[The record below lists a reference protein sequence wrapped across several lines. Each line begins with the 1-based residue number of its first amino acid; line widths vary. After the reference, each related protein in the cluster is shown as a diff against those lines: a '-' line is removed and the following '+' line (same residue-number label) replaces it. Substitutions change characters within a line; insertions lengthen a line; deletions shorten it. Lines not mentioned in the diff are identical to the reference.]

1 MKNLPTRIFDFL
13 TYQLENAPLDNVLT
27 TKYEGKWESISTS
40 KYSKL
45 ANQISS
51 AFLKLKINSNDK
63 IAMISTNNRTEWSVV
78 DMGIAQI
85 GAVNVPL
92 YPTITSKDY
101 EYILNHSESKYCFV
115 SDKMIYDKIIAVR
128 GNLKHLIDIYS
139 FDKITGCK
147 HWSELQS
154 LGQENLDDNILSRT
168 KKNVKPSDLATIIYT
183 SGTTGVPKGV
193 MLSHEN
199 IVSNVLSS
207 TIRLPLDIGE
217 STALSFLPVC
227 HIYERVI
234 LYIYLYN
241 SIKVFFAESL
251 ETIGENLN
259 EVKPNAMTAVP
270 RLLEKVYDK
279 IYSKGQELKGIKKKL
294 FYWAVNLGLKYE
306 PYGKNGFWYEFKLKI
321 ARKLVF
327 SKWKEALGG
336 NLTHISSGSAPL
348 QPRIARIFTAA
359 GMTVA
364 EGYGLTETSPVISVN
379 SLEKNGLKFGTVGK
393 VIDGVIVKIE
403 DDGEILCKG
412 PNVMIGYY
420 KDPIQTSQVMSGDFF
435 HTGDIGIIDMDGFLK
450 ITDRKKEIFKT
461 SGGKYIAPQVLENEL
476 KQSLFIEQ
484 IMIVGEGEKMPGA
497 IIQPNFE
504 HVKFWFKENN
514 IQYKDDL
521 SAICENIKL
530 VEKIESEIR
539 LHDKKF
545 GSWEQVKKFKLT
557 GEIWSIDDGQLAPN
571 LKVRRK
577 FIKEKYSILITEIY
591 N

>member
-1 MKNLPTRIFDFL
+1 MKKLPTRIFDFL
-13 TYQLENAPLDNVLT
+13 TFQLENAPLNNALT
-27 TKYEGKWESISTS
+27 TKYNGEWESISTS
-40 KYSKL
+40 EYLKL
-45 ANQISS
+45 ANLISS
-51 AFLKLKINSNDK
+51 AFIKLKINSNDK
-63 IAMISTNNRTEWSVV
+63 IAMISTNNRTEWSIV

-101 EYILNHSESKYCFV
+101 EYILNHSESKYCIV
-115 SDKMIYDKIIAVR
+115 SDKIIYDKIIAVKD
-128 GNLKHLIDIYS
+128 NLKYLIDIYS
-139 FDKITGCK
+139 FDKIPGCK
-147 HWSELQS
+147 HWSELQN
-154 LGQENLDDNILSRT
+154 LGTENLDKNILSNR

-199 IVSNVLSS
+199 IVSNVISS
-207 TIRLPLDIGE
+207 TVRLPLDIGE

-241 SIKVFFAESL
+241 SIKVYFAESL
-251 ETIGENLN
+251 ETIGENLK

-279 IYSKGQELKGIKKKL
+279 IYSKGQELKGIKRKL
-294 FYWAVNLGLKYE
+294 FYWAVNLGLSYE

-321 ARKLVF
+321 ARKLIF

-348 QPRIARIFTAA
+348 QPRIARIFSAA

-379 SLEKNGLKFGTVGK
+379 YLQENGLKFGTVGK

-412 PNVMIGYY
+412 PNIMLGYY
-420 KDPIQTSQVMSGDFF
+420 KDPKLTSQVMSGDFF
-435 HTGDIGIIDMDGFLK
+435 HTGDIGIVDMDGFLK

-497 IIQPNFE
+497 LIQPNFE

-514 IQYKDDL
+514 IQCKDDL
-521 SAICENIKL
+521 RSICDNIKII
-530 VEKIESEIR
+530 EKIESEIR
-539 LHDKKF
+539 LHDEKF
-545 GSWEQVKKFKLT
+545 GNWEQVKKFKLID
-557 GEIWSIDDGQLAPN
+557 EIWSIDGGQLAPN

-577 FIKEKYSILITEIY
+577 FVKEKYNSLIKEIY

>member
-1 MKNLPTRIFDFL
+1 MKKLPTRIFDFL
-13 TYQLENAPLDNVLT
+13 TFQLENAPLNNALT
-27 TKYEGKWESISTS
+27 TKYNGEWESISTS
-40 KYSKL
+40 EYLKL
-45 ANQISS
+45 ANLISS
-51 AFLKLKINSNDK
+51 AFIKLKINSNDK
-63 IAMISTNNRTEWSVV
+63 IAMISTNNRTEWSIV

-101 EYILNHSESKYCFV
+101 EYILNHSESKYCIV
-115 SDKMIYDKIIAVR
+115 SDKIIYDKIIAVKD
-128 GNLKHLIDIYS
+128 NLKYLIDIYS
-139 FDKITGCK
+139 FDKIPGCK
-147 HWSELQS
+147 HWSELQN
-154 LGQENLDDNILSRT
+154 LGTENLDNNILSKR
-168 KKNVKPSDLATIIYT
+168 KNNIKPSDLATIIYT

-199 IVSNVLSS
+199 IVSNVISS

-241 SIKVFFAESL
+241 SIKVYFAESL
-251 ETIGENLN
+251 ETIGENLK

-279 IYSKGQELKGIKKKL
+279 IYSKGQELKGIKRKL
-294 FYWAVNLGLKYE
+294 FYWAVNLGLSYE

-321 ARKLVF
+321 ARKLIF

-348 QPRIARIFTAA
+348 QPRIARIFSAA

-379 SLEKNGLKFGTVGK
+379 YLQENGLKFGTVGK

-412 PNVMIGYY
+412 PNIMLGYY
-420 KDPIQTSQVMSGDFF
+420 KDPKLTSQVMSGDFF
-435 HTGDIGIIDMDGFLK
+435 HTGDIGIVDMDGFLK

-497 IIQPNFE
+497 LIQPNFE

-514 IQYKDDL
+514 IQCKDDL
-521 SAICENIKL
+521 RSICENIKII
-530 VEKIESEIR
+530 EKIESEIR
-539 LHDKKF
+539 LHDEKF
-545 GSWEQVKKFKLT
+545 GNWEQVKKFKLID
-557 GEIWSIDDGQLAPN
+557 EIWSIDGGQLAPN
-571 LKVRRK
+571 LKVKRK
-577 FIKEKYSILITEIY
+577 FVKEKYSALIKEIY

>member
-1 MKNLPTRIFDFL
+1 MKKLPTRIFDFL
-13 TYQLENAPLDNVLT
+13 TFQLENAPLNNALT
-27 TKYEGKWESISTS
+27 TKYNGEWESISTS
-40 KYSKL
+40 EYLKL
-45 ANQISS
+45 ANLISS
-51 AFLKLKINSNDK
+51 AFIKLKINSNDK
-63 IAMISTNNRTEWSVV
+63 IAMISTNNRTEWSIV

-101 EYILNHSESKYCFV
+101 EYILNHSESKYCIV
-115 SDKMIYDKIIAVR
+115 SDKIIYDKIIAVKD
-128 GNLKHLIDIYS
+128 NLKYLIDIYS
-139 FDKITGCK
+139 FDKIPGCK
-147 HWSELQS
+147 HWSELQN
-154 LGQENLDDNILSRT
+154 LGTENLDKNILSNR

-199 IVSNVLSS
+199 IVSNVISS
-207 TIRLPLDIGE
+207 TVRLPLDIGE

-241 SIKVFFAESL
+241 SIRVYFAESL
-251 ETIGENLN
+251 ETIGENLK

-279 IYSKGQELKGIKKKL
+279 IYSKGQELKGIKRKL
-294 FYWAVNLGLKYE
+294 FYWAVNLGLSYE

-336 NLTHISSGSAPL
+336 KLTHISSGSAPL
-348 QPRIARIFTAA
+348 QPRIARIFSAA

-379 SLEKNGLKFGTVGK
+379 YLQENGLKFGTVGK

-412 PNVMIGYY
+412 PNIMLGYY
-420 KDPIQTSQVMSGDFF
+420 KDPKLTSQVMSGDFF
-435 HTGDIGIIDMDGFLK
+435 HTGDIGVVDMDGFLK

-497 IIQPNFE
+497 LIQPNFE

-514 IQYKDDL
+514 IQYKDNL
-521 SAICENIKL
+521 RSICDNIKII
-530 VEKIESEIR
+530 EKIESEIR
-539 LHDKKF
+539 LQDEKF
-545 GSWEQVKKFKLT
+545 GNWEQVKKFKLID
-557 GEIWSIDDGQLAPN
+557 EIWSIDGGQLAPN

-577 FIKEKYSILITEIY
+577 FVKEKYNSLIKEIY

>member
-1 MKNLPTRIFDFL
+1 MKKLPTRIFDFL
-13 TYQLENAPLDNVLT
+13 TFQLENAPLNNALT
-27 TKYEGKWESISTS
+27 TKYNGEWESISTS
-40 KYSKL
+40 EYLKL
-45 ANQISS
+45 ANLISS
-51 AFLKLKINSNDK
+51 AFIKLKIISNDK
-63 IAMISTNNRTEWSVV
+63 IAMISTNNRTEWSIV

-101 EYILNHSESKYCFV
+101 EYILNHSESKYCIV
-115 SDKMIYDKIIAVR
+115 SDKIIYDKIIAVKD
-128 GNLKHLIDIYS
+128 NLKYLIDIYS
-139 FDKITGCK
+139 FDKIPGCK
-147 HWSELQS
+147 HWSELQN
-154 LGQENLDDNILSRT
+154 LGAENLDNNILLKR
-168 KKNVKPSDLATIIYT
+168 KENIKPSDLATIIYT

-199 IVSNVLSS
+199 IVSNVISS
-207 TIRLPLDIGE
+207 TVRLPLDIGE
-217 STALSFLPVC
+217 STALSFLPLC

-241 SIKVFFAESL
+241 SIKVYFAESL
-251 ETIGENLN
+251 ETIGENLK

-279 IYSKGQELKGIKKKL
+279 IYSKGQELKGIKRKL
-294 FYWAVNLGLKYE
+294 FYWAVNLGLSYE

-321 ARKLVF
+321 ARKLIF

-348 QPRIARIFTAA
+348 QPRIARIFSAA

-379 SLEKNGLKFGTVGK
+379 YLQENGLKFGTVGK

-412 PNVMIGYY
+412 PNIMLGYY
-420 KDPIQTSQVMSGDFF
+420 KDPKLTSQVMSGDFF
-435 HTGDIGIIDMDGFLK
+435 HTGDIGIVDMDGFLK

-514 IQYKDDL
+514 IQCNDDL
-521 SAICENIKL
+521 RSICDNIKII
-530 VEKIESEIR
+530 EKIESEIR
-539 LHDKKF
+539 LHDEKF
-545 GSWEQVKKFKLT
+545 GSWEQVKKFKLID
-557 GEIWSIDDGQLAPN
+557 EIWSIDGGQLAPN
-571 LKVRRK
+571 LKVKRK
-577 FIKEKYSILITEIY
+577 FVKEKYNTLIKEIY

>member
-13 TYQLENAPLDNVLT
+13 TYQLENAPLENVLT

-557 GEIWSIDDGQLAPN
+557 DEIWSIDDGQLAPN

>member
-1 MKNLPTRIFDFL
+1 MKNSPTRIFDFL
-13 TYQLENAPLDNVLT
+13 TYQLENAPLDNALT
-27 TKYEGKWESISTS
+27 TKYDGEWESISTS

-115 SDKMIYDKIIAVR
+115 SDKMIYDKIITVR
-128 GNLKHLIDIYS
+128 GNLKYLIDIYS
-139 FDKITGCK
+139 FDKISGCK

-154 LGQENLDDNILSRT
+154 LGEENLDDNVLSRT

-379 SLEKNGLKFGTVGK
+379 YLEENGLKFGTVGK

-412 PNVMIGYY
+412 PNVMMGYY
-420 KDPIQTSQVMSGDFF
+420 KDPKQTSQVMSGDFF

-504 HVKFWFKENN
+504 YVKFWFKENN
-514 IQYKDDL
+514 IQYKNDL
-521 SAICENIKL
+521 SLICNNIKL
-530 VEKIESEIR
+530 VKKIESEIR

-557 GEIWSIDDGQLAPN
+557 DDVWSIDYGQLAPN

-577 FIKEKYSILITEIY
+577 FVREKYKDLIDEIY
-591 N
+591 K

>member
-101 EYILNHSESKYCFV
+101 EYILNHSESKYCFI
-115 SDKMIYDKIIAVR
+115 SDKIIYDKIIAVR
-128 GNLKHLIDIYS
+128 GNLKYLIDIYS
-139 FDKITGCK
+139 FDRISGCK

-154 LGQENLDDNILSRT
+154 LGEENLDNNILSRT

-379 SLEKNGLKFGTVGK
+379 YLEEKGLKFGTVGK

-504 HVKFWFKENN
+504 HVKFWLKENN

-521 SAICENIKL
+521 SSICENIKL

-557 GEIWSIDDGQLAPN
+557 DEIWSIDDGQLAPN

-577 FIKEKYSILITEIY
+577 FVKEKYSILINEIY

>member
-1 MKNLPTRIFDFL
+1 MKKLPTRIFDFL
-13 TYQLENAPLDNVLT
+13 TFQLENAPLNNALT
-27 TKYEGKWESISTS
+27 TKYNGEWESISTS
-40 KYSKL
+40 EYLKL
-45 ANQISS
+45 ANLISS
-51 AFLKLKINSNDK
+51 AFIKLKINSNDK
-63 IAMISTNNRTEWSVV
+63 IAMISTNNRTEWSIV

-101 EYILNHSESKYCFV
+101 EYILNHSESKYCIV
-115 SDKMIYDKIIAVR
+115 SDKIIYDKIIAVKD
-128 GNLKHLIDIYS
+128 NLKYLIDIYS
-139 FDKITGCK
+139 FDKIPGCK
-147 HWSELQS
+147 HWSELQN
-154 LGQENLDDNILSRT
+154 LGTENLDNNILSNR

-199 IVSNVLSS
+199 IVSNVISS
-207 TIRLPLDIGE
+207 TVRLPLDIGE

-241 SIKVFFAESL
+241 SIKVYFAESL
-251 ETIGENLN
+251 ETIGENLK

-279 IYSKGQELKGIKKKL
+279 IYSKGQELKGIKRKL
-294 FYWAVNLGLKYE
+294 FYWAVNLGLSYE

-321 ARKLVF
+321 ARKLIF

-348 QPRIARIFTAA
+348 QPRIARIFSAA

-379 SLEKNGLKFGTVGK
+379 YLQENGLKFGTVGK

-412 PNVMIGYY
+412 PNIMLGYY
-420 KDPIQTSQVMSGDFF
+420 KDPKLTSQVMSGDFF
-435 HTGDIGIIDMDGFLK
+435 HTGDIGIVDMDGFLK

-514 IQYKDDL
+514 IQCKDDL
-521 SAICENIKL
+521 RSICDNIKII
-530 VEKIESEIR
+530 EKIESEIR
-539 LHDKKF
+539 LHDEKF
-545 GSWEQVKKFKLT
+545 GNWEQVKKFKLID
-557 GEIWSIDDGQLAPN
+557 EIWSIDGGQLAPN

-577 FIKEKYSILITEIY
+577 FVKEKYNSLIKEIY

>member
-1 MKNLPTRIFDFL
+1 MKNSPTRIFDFL

-27 TKYEGKWESISTS
+27 TKYDGEWESISTS

-115 SDKMIYDKIIAVR
+115 SDKMIYDKIITVR
-128 GNLKHLIDIYS
+128 GNLKYLIDIYS
-139 FDKITGCK
+139 FDKISGCK

-154 LGQENLDDNILSRT
+154 LGEENLDDNVLSRT

-379 SLEKNGLKFGTVGK
+379 YLEENGLKFGTVGK

-412 PNVMIGYY
+412 PNVMMGYY
-420 KDPIQTSQVMSGDFF
+420 KDPKQTSQVMSGDFF

-504 HVKFWFKENN
+504 YVKFWFKENN
-514 IQYKDDL
+514 IQYKNDL
-521 SAICENIKL
+521 SLICNNIKL

-557 GEIWSIDDGQLAPN
+557 DDVWSIDYGQLAPN

-577 FIKEKYSILITEIY
+577 FVREKYKDLIDEIY
-591 N
+591 K

>member
-1 MKNLPTRIFDFL
+1 MKKLPTRIFDFL
-13 TYQLENAPLDNVLT
+13 TFQLENAPLNNALT
-27 TKYEGKWESISTS
+27 TKYNGEWESISTS
-40 KYSKL
+40 EYLKL
-45 ANQISS
+45 ANLISS
-51 AFLKLKINSNDK
+51 AFIKLKINSNDK
-63 IAMISTNNRTEWSVV
+63 IAMISTNNRTEWSIV

-101 EYILNHSESKYCFV
+101 EYILNHSESKYCIV
-115 SDKMIYDKIIAVR
+115 SDKIIYDKIIAVKD
-128 GNLKHLIDIYS
+128 NLKYLIDIYS
-139 FDKITGCK
+139 FDKIPGCK
-147 HWSELQS
+147 HWSELQN
-154 LGQENLDDNILSRT
+154 LGTENLDNNILSKR
-168 KKNVKPSDLATIIYT
+168 KENINPSDLATIIYT

-199 IVSNVLSS
+199 IVSNVISS
-207 TIRLPLDIGE
+207 TVRLPLDIGE

-241 SIKVFFAESL
+241 SIRVYFAESL
-251 ETIGENLN
+251 ETIGENLK

-279 IYSKGQELKGIKKKL
+279 IYSKGQELKGIKRKL
-294 FYWAVNLGLKYE
+294 FYWAVNLGLSYE

-321 ARKLVF
+321 ARKLIF

-348 QPRIARIFTAA
+348 QPRIARIFSAA

-379 SLEKNGLKFGTVGK
+379 YLQENGLKFGTVGK

-412 PNVMIGYY
+412 PNIMLGYY
-420 KDPIQTSQVMSGDFF
+420 KDPKLTSQVMSGDFF
-435 HTGDIGIIDMDGFLK
+435 HTGDIGIVDMDGFLK

-497 IIQPNFE
+497 LIQPNFE

-514 IQYKDDL
+514 IQCKDDL
-521 SAICENIKL
+521 RSICDNIKII
-530 VEKIESEIR
+530 EKIESEIR
-539 LHDKKF
+539 LHDEKF
-545 GSWEQVKKFKLT
+545 GNWEQVKKFKLID
-557 GEIWSIDDGQLAPN
+557 EIWSIDGGQLAPN
-571 LKVRRK
+571 LKVKRK
-577 FIKEKYSILITEIY
+577 FVKEKYSALIKEIY

>member
-1 MKNLPTRIFDFL
+1 MKKLPTRIFDFL
-13 TYQLENAPLDNVLT
+13 TFQLENAPLNNALT
-27 TKYEGKWESISTS
+27 TKYNGEWESISTS
-40 KYSKL
+40 EYLKL
-45 ANQISS
+45 ANLISS
-51 AFLKLKINSNDK
+51 AFIKLKINSNDK
-63 IAMISTNNRTEWSVV
+63 IAMISTNNRTEWSIV

-101 EYILNHSESKYCFV
+101 EYILNHSESKYCIV
-115 SDKMIYDKIIAVR
+115 SDKIIYDKIIAVKD
-128 GNLKHLIDIYS
+128 NLKYLIDIYS
-139 FDKITGCK
+139 FDKIPGCK
-147 HWSELQS
+147 HWSELQN
-154 LGQENLDDNILSRT
+154 LGTENLDNNILSKR
-168 KKNVKPSDLATIIYT
+168 KKNIKPSDLATIIYT

-199 IVSNVLSS
+199 IVSNVISS
-207 TIRLPLDIGE
+207 TVRLPLDIGE

-241 SIKVFFAESL
+241 SIKVYFAESL
-251 ETIGENLN
+251 ETIGENLK

-279 IYSKGQELKGIKKKL
+279 IYSKGQELKGIKRKL
-294 FYWAVNLGLKYE
+294 FYWAVNLGLSYE

-321 ARKLVF
+321 ARKLIF

-348 QPRIARIFTAA
+348 QPRIARIFSAA

-379 SLEKNGLKFGTVGK
+379 YLQENGLKFGTVGK

-412 PNVMIGYY
+412 PNIMLGYY
-420 KDPIQTSQVMSGDFF
+420 KDPKLTSQVMSGDFF
-435 HTGDIGIIDMDGFLK
+435 HTGDIGIVDMDGFLK

-497 IIQPNFE
+497 LIQPNFE

-514 IQYKDDL
+514 IQCKDDL
-521 SAICENIKL
+521 RSICDNIKIIQ
-530 VEKIESEIR
+530 KIESEIR
-539 LHDKKF
+539 LHDEKF
-545 GSWEQVKKFKLT
+545 GNWEQVKKFKLID
-557 GEIWSIDDGQLAPN
+557 EIWSIDGGQLAPN
-571 LKVRRK
+571 LKVKRK
-577 FIKEKYSILITEIY
+577 FVKEKYNALIKEIY

>member
-1 MKNLPTRIFDFL
+1 MKKLPTRIFDFL
-13 TYQLENAPLDNVLT
+13 TFQLENAPLNNALT
-27 TKYEGKWESISTS
+27 TKYNGEWESISTS
-40 KYSKL
+40 EYLKL
-45 ANQISS
+45 ANLISS
-51 AFLKLKINSNDK
+51 AFIKLKINSNDK
-63 IAMISTNNRTEWSVV
+63 IAMISTNNRTEWSIV

-101 EYILNHSESKYCFV
+101 EYILNHSESKYCIV
-115 SDKMIYDKIIAVR
+115 SDKIIYDKIIAVKD
-128 GNLKHLIDIYS
+128 NLKYLIDIYS
-139 FDKITGCK
+139 FDKIPGCK
-147 HWSELQS
+147 HWSELQN
-154 LGQENLDDNILSRT
+154 LGTENLDNNILSKR
-168 KKNVKPSDLATIIYT
+168 KENIKPSDLATIIYT

-199 IVSNVLSS
+199 IVSNVISS
-207 TIRLPLDIGE
+207 TVRLPLDIGE

-241 SIKVFFAESL
+241 SIKVYFAESL
-251 ETIGENLN
+251 ETIGENLK

-279 IYSKGQELKGIKKKL
+279 IYSKGQELKGIKRKL
-294 FYWAVNLGLKYE
+294 FYWAVNLGLSYE

-321 ARKLVF
+321 ARKLIF

-348 QPRIARIFTAA
+348 QPRIARIFSAA

-379 SLEKNGLKFGTVGK
+379 YLQENGLKFGTVGK

-420 KDPIQTSQVMSGDFF
+420 KDPIQTSQVMSNDFF

-514 IQYKDDL
+514 IQFKDDL

-557 GEIWSIDDGQLAPN
+557 DEIWSIDDGQLAPN

-577 FIKEKYSILITEIY
+577 FVKEKYSILINEIY

>member
-1 MKNLPTRIFDFL
+1 MKNSPTRIFDFL

-27 TKYEGKWESISTS
+27 TKYDGEWESISTS

-115 SDKMIYDKIIAVR
+115 SDKMIYDKIITVR
-128 GNLKHLIDIYS
+128 GNLKYLIDIYS
-139 FDKITGCK
+139 FDKISGCK

-154 LGQENLDDNILSRT
+154 LGEENLDDNVLSRT

-199 IVSNVLSS
+199 IVSTVLSS

-217 STALSFLPVC
+217 STALSFLLVC

-379 SLEKNGLKFGTVGK
+379 YLEENGLKFGTVGK

-412 PNVMIGYY
+412 PNVMMGYY
-420 KDPIQTSQVMSGDFF
+420 KDPKQTSQVMSGDFF

-504 HVKFWFKENN
+504 YVKFWFKENN
-514 IQYKDDL
+514 IQYKNDL
-521 SAICENIKL
+521 SLICNNIKL
-530 VEKIESEIR
+530 VKKIESEIR

-557 GEIWSIDDGQLAPN
+557 DDVWSIDYGQLAPN

-577 FIKEKYSILITEIY
+577 FVREKYKDLIDEIY
-591 N
+591 K

>member
-1 MKNLPTRIFDFL
+1 MKKLPTRIFDFL
-13 TYQLENAPLDNVLT
+13 TFQLENAPLNNALT
-27 TKYEGKWESISTS
+27 TKYNGEWESISTS
-40 KYSKL
+40 EYLKL
-45 ANQISS
+45 ANLISS
-51 AFLKLKINSNDK
+51 AFIKLKINSNDK
-63 IAMISTNNRTEWSVV
+63 IAMISTNNRTEWSIV

-101 EYILNHSESKYCFV
+101 EYILNHSESKYCIV
-115 SDKMIYDKIIAVR
+115 SDKIIYDKIIAVKD
-128 GNLKHLIDIYS
+128 NLKYLIDIYS
-139 FDKITGCK
+139 FDKIPGCK
-147 HWSELQS
+147 HWSELQN
-154 LGQENLDDNILSRT
+154 LGTENLDNNILSKR
-168 KKNVKPSDLATIIYT
+168 KENIKPSDLATIIYT

-199 IVSNVLSS
+199 IVSNVISS
-207 TIRLPLDIGE
+207 TVRLPLDIGE

-241 SIKVFFAESL
+241 SIKVYFAESL
-251 ETIGENLN
+251 ETIGENLK

-279 IYSKGQELKGIKKKL
+279 IYSKGQELKGIKRKL
-294 FYWAVNLGLKYE
+294 FYWAVNLGLSYE

-321 ARKLVF
+321 ARKLIF

-348 QPRIARIFTAA
+348 QPRIARIFSAA

-379 SLEKNGLKFGTVGK
+379 YLQENGLKFGTVGK

-412 PNVMIGYY
+412 PNIMLGYY
-420 KDPIQTSQVMSGDFF
+420 KDPKLTSQVMSGDFF
-435 HTGDIGIIDMDGFLK
+435 HTGDIGIVDMDGFLK

-514 IQYKDDL
+514 IQCKDDL
-521 SAICENIKL
+521 RSICDNIKII
-530 VEKIESEIR
+530 EKIESEIR
-539 LHDKKF
+539 LHDEKF
-545 GSWEQVKKFKLT
+545 GNWEQVKKFKLID
-557 GEIWSIDDGQLAPN
+557 EIWSIDGGQLAPN

-577 FIKEKYSILITEIY
+577 FVKEKYNSLIKEIY